1 MGGQRSGDRGVSPQ
15 VGAVLMIGMLVMLVL
30 AFVGLPMAIGDR
42 LGQPAFFHDE
52 RACPGFQQAE
62 FSKGGENFDAFVQE
76 LQSNNCALWLQG
88 GSYETVDGNAS
99 RWTDQGPNAFHAT
112 QSEPDSR
119 PEVVFDSD
127 LGAEVLE
134 FDANHS
140 ALLDYQNQSDQ
151 PESGITDGD
160 YLDINRDIDALGV
173 DSGSG
178 FVINAVLKALSFD
191 RGGTWTV
198 GNPGEDGREFSMR
211 TCSDYAFDGCQH
223 EDPAGKWRGQH
234 WGTSDIDF
242 DSGADSAGEWI
253 ILTHAYD
260 GRTGE
265 AFIRVNGQEVAR
277 DSIDLDLSANRDIQL
292 GRWVRLDDDP
302 HYYFDGRM
310 AEVTVFDRTLTTT
323 EVETVEEY
331 MSSEYGIPLD
341 GRVN

>member
-1 MGGQRSGDRGVSPQ
+1 MWSPGPGSRGVSPQ
-15 VGAVLMIGMLVMLVL
+15 VGAVLMLAIVVLLVL
-30 AFVGLPMAIGDR
+30 AFISLPMGIGER
-42 LGQPAFFHDE
+42 LNDPAFTQDE
-52 RACPGFQQAE
+52 NACPGFQEKE
-62 FSKGGENFDAFVQE
+62 FAQSGEDFDTLLEE
-76 LQSNNCALWLQG
+76 LRSNNCALWLQG
-88 GSYETVDGNAS
+88 GNYETTDGNAS
-99 RWTDQGPNAFHAT
+99 RWLDQGPNEFHAT
-112 QSEPDSR
+112 QSDPDSR

-127 LGAEVLE
+127 LGMEVLK

-140 ALLDYQNQSDQ
+140 ALAAYDDQSDQ
-151 PESGITDGD
+151 PDAGITDGD
-160 YLDINRDIDALGV
+160 YLDINRDVDALGV
-173 DSGSG
+173 SEGSG
-178 FVINAVLKALSFD
+178 FVINAVLKVTSFD

-211 TCSDYAFDGCQH
+211 TCSNYAFDGCQH

-242 DSGADSAGEWI
+242 DSGADSTGEWI

-277 DSIDLDLSANRDIQL
+277 DSIDLNLSANRDIQL

-310 AEVTVFDRTLTTT
+310 AEVTVFDRTLTAT

-341 GRVN
+341 GPIN

>member
-1 MGGQRSGDRGVSPQ
+1 MWSPGPGSRGVSPQ
-15 VGAVLMIGMLVMLVL
+15 VGAVLMLAIVVLLVL
-30 AFVGLPMAIGDR
+30 AFISLPMGIGER
-42 LGQPAFFHDE
+42 LNDPAFTQDE
-52 RACPGFQQAE
+52 NACPGFQEKE
-62 FSKGGENFDAFVQE
+62 FAQSGEDFDTLLEE
-76 LQSNNCALWLQG
+76 LRSNNCALWLQG
-88 GSYETVDGNAS
+88 GNYETTDGNAS
-99 RWTDQGPNAFHAT
+99 RWLDQGPNEFHAT
-112 QSEPDSR
+112 QSDPDSR
-119 PEVVFDSD
+119 PEVVTDSD
-127 LGAEVLE
+127 LGMEVLE

-140 ALLDYQNQSDQ
+140 ALAAYDDQSDQ
-151 PESGITDGD
+151 PDAGITDGD
-160 YLDINRDIDALGV
+160 YLDINRDVDALGV
-173 DSGSG
+173 SEGSG
-178 FVINAVLKALSFD
+178 FVINAVLKVTSFD

-211 TCSDYAFDGCQH
+211 TCSNYAFDGCQH

-242 DSGADSAGEWI
+242 DSGADSTGEWI

-277 DSIDLDLSANRDIQL
+277 DSIDLNLSANRDIQL

-310 AEVTVFDRTLTTT
+310 AEVTVFDRTLTAT

-341 GRVN
+341 GPIN